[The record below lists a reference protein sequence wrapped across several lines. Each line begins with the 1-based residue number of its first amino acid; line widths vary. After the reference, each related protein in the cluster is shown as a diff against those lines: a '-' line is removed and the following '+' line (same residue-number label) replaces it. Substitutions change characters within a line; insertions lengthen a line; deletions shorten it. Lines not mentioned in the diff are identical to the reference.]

1 MNIIKKLFLDFKSV
15 FITEDVLKENEKHAN
30 LVTALTMSNLF
41 FIVLVS
47 WILSKTNIFTVEA
60 INMTYVV
67 INSFIGLFIPAGLCF
82 LLRGEKNWL
91 KYVLLGM
98 FIFVLGT
105 VDNNFSY
112 TTAFLMV
119 IPVLLSARYY
129 KKNFTIFVSIL
140 TFAVFLIMSFFA
152 GINYL
157 DYLPL
162 IISALLLYYV
172 VVFAC
177 VQISQ
182 SGKNML
188 EKQKEITAKGTRIE
202 TELNLAGSIQKSMLP
217 SAFPPFPEH
226 DEVDIYALCVPAREV
241 GGDFYDM
248 FLIDDRYLVI
258 NVADVS
264 GKGIPASLL
273 MMVSKILIKNMAK
286 IEKSASEIFNRVNRM
301 LCEGNTEEFFVTSW
315 LGILDLET
323 GRLEFANAGHNPPAV
338 YFHKRKKYEFLKT
351 NPNIVLGCMDKIMYD
366 VHEIYLEPGDKIFLY
381 TDGVVEAN
389 NIRQELFGEK
399 KLREYLDK
407 NVNLEALEIV
417 NGLKKEIDEFADG
430 ALQFDDITMLQVNY
444 NKKLIS
450 KHKSISK
457 IFKADLNLLGEV
469 TKFVLDELKKY
480 DINGKIVNQILL
492 VVEEIFVN
500 IAKYAYK
507 DGNGE
512 CTITIYKD
520 KNDIFRCMFE
530 DMGIPFDPLKEDDPD
545 LSVSSKDRE
554 VGGLGI
560 YLSKNIM
567 DDIRYEYK
575 DKKNTLTI
583 VKKIR

>member
-1 MNIIKKLFLDFKSV
+1 MKLFKKILFDFKSV

-30 LVTALTMSNLF
+30 IVTALTMTNLF
-41 FIVLVS
+41 IIVFVS
-47 WILSKTNIFTVEA
+47 WILSKTDIFNVET

-67 INSFIGLFIPAGLCF
+67 TSSFIGLFLPAVLCF
-82 LLRGEKNWL
+82 LLKGEKKWL
-91 KYVLLGM
+91 KYILLGM

-129 KKNFTIFVSIL
+129 KKNFTIFIAVL
-140 TFAVFLIMSFFA
+140 TFMVFLVMSFFA

-157 DYLPL
+157 EKLPL

-188 EKQKEITAKGTRIE
+188 EKQKEVTAKGTRIE
-202 TELNLAGSIQKSMLP
+202 TELFLAGSIQKSMLP
-217 SAFPPFPEH
+217 SVFPPFPDH
-226 DEVDIYALCVPAREV
+226 DEIDIYALCVPAREV

-248 FLIDDRYLVI
+248 FLIDDRFLVI

-264 GKGIPASLL
+264 GKGIPASLV

-286 IEKSASEIFNRVNRM
+286 IEKSASEIFDRVNRM
-301 LCEGNTEEFFVTSW
+301 LCEGNTEEVFITSW

-338 YFHKRKKYEFLKT
+338 YFHKRKKYEYLKT
-351 NPNIVLGCMDKIMYD
+351 NPNIVLACTDKITYEK
-366 VHEIYLEPGDKIFLY
+366 HEIYLEPGDKIFLY

-389 NIRQELFGEK
+389 NNKQELFGEK
-399 KLREYLDK
+399 RLREYLNK
-407 NVNLEALEIV
+407 NVDV
-417 NGLKKEIDEFADG
+417 NAQELIDELKKQIDEFANG
-430 ALQFDDITMLQVNY
+430 TLQFDDITMLQLNY

-450 KHKSISK
+450 KHKFVDK
-457 IFKADLNLLGEV
+457 VFKADLNQIGKVSEY
-469 TKFVLDELKKY
+469 VLEELKKY
-480 DINGKIVNQILL
+480 DSNGKIINQILL

-512 CTITIYKD
+512 CRVTIFKD
-520 KNDIFRCMFE
+520 KEDTFKCMFE
-530 DMGIPFDPLKEDDPD
+530 DTGIPFDPLQESDPD
-545 LSVSSKDRE
+545 LTVSSKDRK

-575 DKKNTLTI
+575 DNKNTLTI
-583 VKKIR
+583 VKKMR